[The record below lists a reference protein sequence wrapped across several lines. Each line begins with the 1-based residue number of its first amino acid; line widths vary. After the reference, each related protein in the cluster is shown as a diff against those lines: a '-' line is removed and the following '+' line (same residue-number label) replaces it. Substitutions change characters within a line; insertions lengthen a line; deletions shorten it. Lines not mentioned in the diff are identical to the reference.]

1 MTTTFMV
8 HGDPAAQG
16 SKRIVRLRSGKSVM
30 IEQSTKVRP
39 WRAAVAE
46 AAQEARCAVREGD
59 VSIRA
64 VVFFVRPAGHFGTK
78 GQLKSSSPIRPG
90 YIDVDKAARAILD
103 ALAGVA
109 YHNDRQVA
117 ALSIERMWA
126 PDGMGAGAV
135 IQITAAPLPEFRQL
149 RA

>member
-16 SKRIVRLRSGKSVM
+16 SKRIVRLRSGRSVM
-30 IEQSTKVRP
+30 LEQSTKLRP

-46 AAQEARCAVREGD
+46 AAQEARCGIREGD

-64 VVFFVRPAGHFGTK
+64 VVFFVRPVSHFNAK
-78 GQLKSSSPIRPG
+78 GVLKLSSPIRPG

-103 ALAGVA
+103 ALAGIA
-109 YHNDRQVA
+109 YHNDRQVSV
-117 ALSIERMWA
+117 LTVERMWA
-126 PDGMGAGAV
+126 PDGMGSGAV
-135 IQITAAPLPEFRQL
+135 IQITDAPLPEFRQL

>member
-1 MTTTFMV
+1 MSTTFMV

-46 AAQEARCAVREGD
+46 AAQEARCGVLEGD

-64 VVFFVRPAGHFGTK
+64 VVFFVRPSSHFSAKGT
-78 GQLKSSSPIRPG
+78 LKPSSPIRPG

-117 ALSIERMWA
+117 VLTIERMWA

-135 IQITAAPLPEFRQL
+135 IQITPSALPEFRQL